1 MAGFEIEDD
10 YLSRGCRTIAGIDE
24 AGRGALFGPVV
35 AAAVILPLENLRGN
49 DAPPWV
55 SGVRDSKLLTPARR
69 RSLYLEITGVA
80 RSVGIG
86 LATHTEI
93 DRINIY
99 WASLLAMRRAAEG
112 LSVPPDIVL
121 VDGFDLKDVHYP
133 QRGIPQGDRKSVSIA
148 AASIVAK
155 VVRDGMLELLDK
167 VYTGYGLA
175 RNKGYGTA
183 EHYRALRDR
192 GPTAFHR
199 TSFNL
204 KLGS

>member
-1 MAGFEIEDD
+1 MAGFDIEDD
-10 YLSRGCRTIAGIDE
+10 CLRRGCRTIAGIDE

-35 AAAVILPLENLRGN
+35 AAAVVLPLGELRGSG
-49 DAPPWV
+49 APDWV
-55 SGVRDSKLLTPARR
+55 GGVKDSKLLTPLRR
-69 RSLYLEITGVA
+69 GFLYGRITAAA

-86 LATHTEI
+86 LATHAEI

-99 WASLLAMRRAAEG
+99 WASLLAMRRAVEA
-112 LSVPPDIVL
+112 LTLTPDILL
-121 VDGFDLKDVHYP
+121 VDGFRLKDVQYP
-133 QRGIPQGDRKSVSIA
+133 QIGVPQGDRKSVSIA

-167 VYTGYGLA
+167 VYHGYGLA
-175 RNKGYGTA
+175 RNKGYGTT
-183 EHYRALRDR
+183 EHYRALRER

-204 KLGS
+204 KLSS

>member
-1 MAGFEIEDD
+1 MADFDIEDD
-10 YLSRGCRTIAGIDE
+10 YLRRGCRTIAGIDE

-35 AAAVILPLENLRGN
+35 AAAVILPLEALRGN
-49 DAPPWV
+49 DAPAWV
-55 SGVRDSKLLTPARR
+55 AGVRDSKLLTPARR
-69 RSLYLEITGVA
+69 RFLYRQITAVA
-80 RSVGIG
+80 RSIGIG

-112 LSVPPDIVL
+112 LTLPPDIVL
-121 VDGFDLKDVHYP
+121 VDGFSLKDVKYP
-133 QRGIPQGDRKSVSIA
+133 QKGIPQGDRKSVSIA
-148 AASIVAK
+148 AASIIAK

-167 VYTGYGLA
+167 VYIGYDLA

-183 EHYRALRDR
+183 GHYRALRER